1 MSIWYMNGKTFQK
14 KMMKNGRLENTR
26 NNYDKPVKPTLKDFA
41 IGAVVLVPFVYLLIN
56 KKGGR
61 K

>member
-1 MSIWYMNGKTFQK
+1 
-14 KMMKNGRLENTR
+14 MKEDFSMKIYKLE
-26 NNYDKPVKPTLKDFA
+26 KPVKPTLKDFA